1 MGFCLYGLVSWAMK
15 SNIFLSGK
23 KRCFHKTCR
32 IFSAMPMFVIC
43 ADPSVTVAI
52 LLSKLQIRAL
62 ADSFDYDPDQE
73 FELLVSTAVSD

>member
-1 MGFCLYGLVSWAMK
+1 MGNDIKY
-15 SNIFLSGK
+15 IFLSQ
-23 KRCFHKTCR
+23 KRCFHKTYR
-32 IFSAMPMFVIC
+32 IFSAMSMFFIC

-62 ADSFDYDPDQE
+62 ADSFSFDHDPDQE

>member
-1 MGFCLYGLVSWAMK
+1 MGNEIKYTFIGQ
-15 SNIFLSGK
+15 

-32 IFSAMPMFVIC
+32 IFFAMSMFIIC
-43 ADPSVTVAI
+43 ADPNVIVAI

-62 ADSFDYDPDQE
+62 ADSFDHDSDQK

>member
-1 MGFCLYGLVSWAMK
+1 MPCFMGNEIKYVFIGQ
-15 SNIFLSGK
+15 
-23 KRCFHKTCR
+23 KRCFHKTSR
-32 IFSAMPMFVIC
+32 IFSAMSMFVIC